1 MYWTVSFV
9 IPGVDALTDIISG
22 IRFLYNGD
30 VAFGTLTLAFPFA
43 PAIVAFFLKIR
54 NKTGRWQTLVN
65 HLPLMQLKN
74 HAHKLGSI
82 SNLLSEVAVYE
93 EELEKLKQDDQTP
106 QNDQQ
111 IKDKEGEKA
120 VRSKEID
127 DCKTELQKFKIY
139 SGMLE
144 SAPQAVLQL
153 SVLLK
158 EFYHAAA
165 YHVDALVM
173 IQIISS
179 MSSVLLTVTG
189 LICEMP
195 FIVHKTERT
204 PIRNLSFTFLKI
216 LPLVMCSVLPRLL
229 SMIVICSF
237 VTFQDWLFYTIFGAS
252 YFGAFFLSCV
262 GISHFI
268 KNRYPRSD
276 SSMIKLGLITSIVSP
291 CVIGIFGSPFLVVS
305 SLSTTFLQSLALAAL
320 CAVGNMK
327 PSLVLNSG
335 LTVMEQMPTTIDIYS
350 EDDLENEQISYLN
363 HFTWILI
370 PILLLTNLLSFY
382 IQKFVIKE
390 NNIYK
395 LISAIESGNQHVFEQ
410 EIAKKKFDLNA
421 FVPGDEENRSLFWYT
436 HTETD
441 QITTL
446 IKKFEDFKID
456 LRMENR
462 EGKTPL
468 MVSCEKSYPNSVE
481 ALIQHGGDAI
491 GINYIFNKNK
501 LYQSALHFAA
511 SASNGSLEDKK
522 KVFELLWSHAKT
534 LKADFLLKNYD
545 GKTPMDIL
553 VEEAE
558 TAKWFK
564 ELSQTYGSP
573 MGEMNSFKEK
583 LEEENIDLCCK
594 LVNNDSI
601 FMRSFESLLL
611 YAIEKDT
618 SLAISMIKRYIHFD
632 LKLGL
637 AANDRFKNTPLI
649 FACSLKKTE
658 IVQALLETDPKE
670 IDINYANNQGQ
681 TACLHAFEN
690 GLTDIAQIFLEKS
703 SYLGIDLTV
712 TDSEQQTLLHL
723 GCRNGDVK
731 LVSMLMNIKDSKI
744 DLNAKNLLNQTAF
757 LVSCTNRQSQ
767 VVDWMFAQSET
778 HEIDLS
784 CKDNNNLTGFDF
796 WIPTQEAKVLKDA
809 IISNDEEQWKKVFG
823 KKFISTKEV
832 FLLYAIEKDEELAL
846 LLIDKSQQLGLNL
859 DKNMTKM
866 EYNTT
871 PLADACELER
881 PEILK
886 ALISKN
892 VNINFRMEN
901 GETAFYRACK
911 KGSVKAVSLML
922 EMSFKYKIDLNAIE
936 DKQENTGFI
945 IACKMKHFDVI
956 EVLESNAEKFNINL
970 KCRDWQ
976 NKTGHE
982 CF

>member
-1 MYWTVSFV
+1 MSFV

-82 SNLLSEVAVYE
+82 SNLLGEVAVYE
-93 EELEKLKQDDQTP
+93 EELEKLQQKDQTP
-106 QNDQQ
+106 QNDQL
-111 IKDKEGEKA
+111 IKDKEGDIA
-120 VRSKEID
+120 LRSKEID
-127 DCKTELQKFKIY
+127 DYKTKLQNFKIF

-144 SAPQAVLQL
+144 SAPQGVLQL

-158 EFYHAAA
+158 EFYQAAT

-179 MSSVLLTVTG
+179 MSSVFLTVTG

-195 FIVHKTERT
+195 FIVHKTKRT

-216 LPLVMCSVLPRLL
+216 LPLVICSVLPRLL

-237 VTFQDWLFYTIFGAS
+237 VTFQDWIFYTIFGAS
-252 YFGAFFLSCV
+252 YFGAFFLSCL

-268 KNRYPRSD
+268 KKKYPRSD
-276 SSMIKLGLITSIVSP
+276 ASMIKLGLITSIVSP
-291 CVIGIFGSPFLVVS
+291 CVIGIFGSPFLVIS

-327 PSLVLNSG
+327 PSLVLNSD
-335 LTVMEQMPTTIDIYS
+335 LPVVMETMPTTVDIYS
-350 EDDLENEQISYLN
+350 EDDLEKEQLSYLN
-363 HFTWILI
+363 YSTIILI

-395 LISAIESGNQHVFEQ
+395 LISAIDSGKQSVVEQ
-410 EIAKKKFDLNA
+410 EITKKKFNLNA
-421 FVPGDEENRSLFWYT
+421 FVPGDEKNRSLFWYI

-441 QITTL
+441 EITTL
-446 IKKFEDFKID
+446 INKCEDFKID
-456 LRMENR
+456 LRMKNR

-468 MVSCEKSYPNSVE
+468 MVSCEQSYPNSVG
-481 ALIQHGGDAI
+481 ALIKHGGDVI
-491 GINYIFNKNK
+491 GINAVFNKNE

-511 SASNGSLEDKK
+511 SASNGCLEDKK

-534 LKADFLLKNYD
+534 LNADFLLKNYD
-545 GKTPMDIL
+545 GKTPIDIL
-553 VEEAE
+553 EEEAE
-558 TAKWFK
+558 TEKWFK

-573 MGEMNSFKEK
+573 MGEMNSFKEG
-583 LEEENIDLCCK
+583 LEDKNIDLCCK
-594 LVNNDSI
+594 LVNDDSNFI
-601 FMRSFESLLL
+601 RSFEALLL

-618 SLAISMIKRYIHFD
+618 SLAISMIKRYKDFD
-632 LKLGL
+632 LKLDL
-637 AANDRFKNTPLI
+637 AANDRFKNTPLL

-658 IVQALLETDPKE
+658 IVHALLETGPKE
-670 IDINYANNQGQ
+670 IDINYINNQGQ
-681 TACLHAFEN
+681 TVCLYAFEN
-690 GLTDIAQIFLEKS
+690 GCTDIAMIFLEKS

-723 GCRNGDVK
+723 ACRNGDVK
-731 LVSMLMNIKDSKI
+731 LVSMLMNNIKDSKI
-744 DLNAKNLLNQTAF
+744 DLNAKNTSNQTAF
-757 LVSCTNRQSQ
+757 FVACANRQSQ
-767 VVDWMFAQSET
+767 VVDLMVNQSENQ
-778 HEIDLS
+778 EIDLS

-809 IISNDEEQWKKVFG
+809 LISNDEGQWKKVFG
-823 KKFISTKEV
+823 KQFISTKEV

-859 DKNMTKM
+859 DISLSTID
-866 EYNTT
+866 YNTT
-871 PLADACELER
+871 PLAVACELDK
-881 PEILK
+881 PDILT

-911 KGSVKAVSLML
+911 KGSVKTVSLMM
-922 EMSFKYKIDLNAIE
+922 EMSSQCKIDLNATE
-936 DKQENTGFI
+936 DRNENTGFI
-945 IACKMKHFDVI
+945 IACKMKHSDVI
-956 EVLESNAEKFNINL
+956 EVLKSNARNFDINL
-970 KCRDWQ
+970 DCKDWQ
-976 NKTGHE
+976 NKTGHD